1 MTFDIL
7 INLPV
12 QYRDMVWSKTNP
24 FTLSFLV
31 WGVGVALI
39 FEQFM
44 NPIIFEAKQA
54 LKTPVK
60 IFGLFDF

>member
-7 INLPV
+7 SNLPV

-39 FEQFM
+39 FE
-44 NPIIFEAKQA
+44 
-54 LKTPVK
+54 
-60 IFGLFDF
+60 